1 MSETFLFPR
10 RHARRGDRG
19 DRPGLSRRLL
29 AAPILILL
37 TATAMMLAPSLASAD
52 TSSTLTVVGTS
63 DVSDSGLVP
72 NVIAPDFAKA
82 YPGIT
87 FKYVGSATGVA
98 IQSAENGTGGPSA
111 LIVHAASLENQFV
124 AGGYSYN
131 NQYGNAIF
139 TNDFVLTGPKG
150 DPAGVGTAG
159 AHNIAQA
166 FASVAAAGVAGKATF
181 LTRGGTTTASGTTV
195 EEHTIWGLVSSSGL
209 TPSGVVL
216 CDVSAADGGGMSPI
230 SPSVQA
236 TSGQACPDSGTVNG
250 TDAPSWYYVNSGSSQ
265 GANVVAT
272 NACTVGT
279 SGANTCYVLTD
290 RGTYDYLSSG
300 TSPSAGTAGIPN
312 LAVLSNDNSS
322 TAPGGQYALINYF
335 HVYIINP
342 SKPNETVNLTAA
354 KDFVTLLTSASFQ
367 AQLKTYLA
375 SSAGGPPFTAD
386 ASPLIVPKKNPPASY
401 NAAKKL
407 TLTGTLTNAEPG
419 YPALAKQTVTV
430 DKLVGTLPVPVA
442 SGKTNAT
449 GGYSISFTP
458 PATGEYELSTS
469 QISMIEN
476 ATLNPVYGDLL
487 SPAATAPTKIT
498 VHSAVTSLRVLSQ
511 GGKAV
516 VLGTVSP
523 GIDHVKATVTVY
535 DRKGSKG
542 RFKKVASDRLGTSDA
557 NFAVALKLAA
567 NPYQFEVKFADGK
580 TVVGSTSKKVKATVA
595 AKPATGVTIKSAKV
609 RKGALTV
616 SGKVSP
622 KAAVSGT
629 KVEVLGLRTGGTS
642 ARFVQV
648 GKVTIKKGK
657 STFTAHAKLKRGYRY
672 VLELKYVEKGT
683 ASSYSGLKTVNVT

>member
-1 MSETFLFPR
+1 MRETSIFPR
-10 RHARRGDRG
+10 RHARRGDRD
-19 DRPGLSRRLL
+19 DRSGLTRRLL
-29 AAPILILL
+29 AAPLLILL
-37 TATAMMLAPSLASAD
+37 AATAVMLAPSLASAD
-52 TSSTLTVVGTS
+52 SSSTLTVVGTS

-72 NVIAPDFAKA
+72 NVIMPDFEKA

-98 IQSAENGTGGPSA
+98 IQNAESGNGQPSA

-124 AGGYSYN
+124 ANGYSYK

-139 TNDFVLTGPKG
+139 TNDFVLAGPKA
-150 DPAGVGTAG
+150 DPGGVGTAG

-166 FASVAAAGVAGKATF
+166 FANVAAAGVAGKATM

-195 EEHTIWGLVSSSGL
+195 EEHTIWGLVNSSHL
-209 TPSGVVL
+209 TPAGVVL

-230 SPSVQA
+230 KSSVQS
-236 TSGQACPDSGTVNG
+236 TSGQPCPDSGTVNG
-250 TDAPSWYYVNSGSSQ
+250 ADAPSWYFVNAGANQ

-290 RGTYDYLSSG
+290 RGTYDYLASG
-300 TSPSAGTAGIPN
+300 TSPSAGTTGIRN
-312 LAVLSNDNSS
+312 LAVLSNDNSA

-342 SKPNETVNLTAA
+342 SKPGEAVNLTGA
-354 KDFVTLLTSASFQ
+354 KDLVTLLTSPSFQ

-375 SSAGGPPFTAD
+375 NSVGGPPFTAD
-386 ASPLIVPKKNPPASY
+386 ASPLISLKKKLPGNY

-430 DKLVGTLPVPVA
+430 DKIVGTLPVPVA
-442 SGKTNAT
+442 SGKTNST
-449 GGYSISFTP
+449 GGFSISFTP
-458 PATGEYELSTS
+458 PSTGQYELSTG

-487 SPAATAPTKIT
+487 SPAATTPAKLT
-498 VHSAVTSLRVLSQ
+498 VHSAVTGLRVLSQ
-511 GGKAV
+511 GGRAV

-523 GIDHVKATVTVY
+523 GIDHVKPTVTVY

-542 RFKKVASDRLGTSDA
+542 RFKKVATDRLGGSDA
-557 NFAVALKLAA
+557 NFAVALRLAA
-567 NPYQFEVKFADGK
+567 DAYQFQVKFADSK
-580 TVVGSTSKKVKATVA
+580 AVVGSTSKTVKTTVA
-595 AKPATGVTIKSAKV
+595 TKPATGVTIKSAKV
-609 RKGALTV
+609 DKGALTV
-616 SGKVSP
+616 DGNVSP
-622 KAAVSGT
+622 KAPVAGT
-629 KVEVLGLRTGGTS
+629 KVEVLAMRTGGTS

-648 GKVTIKKGK
+648 GTVTVKKGK
-657 STFTAHAKLKRGYRY
+657 STFTAHGKLKRGFRY

-683 ASSYSGLKTVNVT
+683 ASSYSGLKTVNVS

>member
-1 MSETFLFPR
+1 
-10 RHARRGDRG
+10 
-19 DRPGLSRRLL
+19 
-29 AAPILILL
+29 
-37 TATAMMLAPSLASAD
+37 
-52 TSSTLTVVGTS
+52 
-63 DVSDSGLVP
+63 
-72 NVIAPDFAKA
+72 VIMPDFEKA

-98 IQSAENGTGGPSA
+98 IQNAESGNGQPSA

-124 AGGYSYN
+124 ANGYSYN

-139 TNDFVLTGPKG
+139 TNDFVLAGPKA
-150 DPAGVGTAG
+150 DPGGVGTAG

-166 FASVAAAGVAGKATF
+166 FANVAAAGVAGKATM

-195 EEHTIWGLVSSSGL
+195 EEHTIWGLVNSSHL
-209 TPSGVVL
+209 TPAGVVL

-230 SPSVQA
+230 KSSVQS
-236 TSGQACPDSGTVNG
+236 TSGQPCPDSGTVNG
-250 TDAPSWYYVNSGSSQ
+250 ADAPSWYFVNAGANQ

-290 RGTYDYLSSG
+290 RGTYDYLASG
-300 TSPSAGTAGIPN
+300 TSPSAGTTGIPN
-312 LAVLSNDNSS
+312 LAVLSNDNSA

-342 SKPNETVNLTAA
+342 SKPGEAVNLTGA
-354 KDFVTLLTSASFQ
+354 KDLVTLLTSPSFQ

-375 SSAGGPPFTAD
+375 NSVGGPPFTAD
-386 ASPLIVPKKNPPASY
+386 ASPLISLKKKLPGNY

-430 DKLVGTLPVPVA
+430 DKIVGTLPVPVA
-442 SGKTNAT
+442 SGKTNST
-449 GGYSISFTP
+449 GGFSISFTP
-458 PATGEYELSTS
+458 PSTGQYELSTG

-487 SPAATAPTKIT
+487 SPAATTPAKLT
-498 VHSAVTSLRVLSQ
+498 VHSAVTGLRVLSQ
-511 GGKAV
+511 GGRAV

-523 GIDHVKATVTVY
+523 GIDHVKPTVTVY

-542 RFKKVASDRLGTSDA
+542 RFKKVATDRLGGSDA
-557 NFAVALKLAA
+557 NFAVALRLAA
-567 NPYQFEVKFADGK
+567 DAYQFQVKFADSK
-580 TVVGSTSKKVKATVA
+580 AVVGSTSKTVKTTVA
-595 AKPATGVTIKSAKV
+595 TKPATGVTIKSAKV
-609 RKGALTV
+609 DKGALTV
-616 SGKVSP
+616 DGNVSP
-622 KAAVSGT
+622 KAPVAGT
-629 KVEVLGLRTGGTS
+629 KVEVLAMRTGGTS

-648 GKVTIKKGK
+648 GTVTVKKGK
-657 STFTAHAKLKRGYRY
+657 STFTAHGKLKRGFRY

-683 ASSYSGLKTVNVT
+683 ASSYSGLKTVNVS